1 MMAKKTSKAK
11 KKTTKNK
18 FQDVI
23 GTPTM
28 VLLPSRKYKFKV
40 FDKVHSIK
48 VPRQGNYVDIDKKAY
63 TEEDGEF
70 DLLQY
75 SEKEQA
81 HILYLPAVS
90 NVLFATNQYPDM
102 KDGHAF
108 VPVALVFRDDEVEIL
123 GNLIEMVQ
131 KEN

>member
-1 MMAKKTSKAK
+1 MAKRTSKAK
-11 KKTTKNK
+11 KKTVDTK

-28 VLLPSRKYKFKV
+28 LLLPSRNYKFKV
-40 FDKVHSIK
+40 FEKGYSIK
-48 VPRQGNYVDIDKKAY
+48 VPKKGTYVGIDPKGY

-81 HILYLPAVS
+81 HVLYLPALS
-90 NVLFATNQYPDM
+90 KVLFATNQYPDM
-102 KDGHAF
+102 KDTHAF
-108 VPVALVFRDDEVEIL
+108 IPIALVFRDDEVEIL
-123 GNLIEMVQ
+123 GNLIEMVP